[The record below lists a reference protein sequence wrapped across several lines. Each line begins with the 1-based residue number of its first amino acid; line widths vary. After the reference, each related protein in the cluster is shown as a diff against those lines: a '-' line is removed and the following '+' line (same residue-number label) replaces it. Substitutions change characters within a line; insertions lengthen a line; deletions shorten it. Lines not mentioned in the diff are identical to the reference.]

1 MVELS
6 SRVIEYTSVKQ
17 GATVGGIKS
26 LCNQAMLHKYRGVCV
41 NSGYVDESF
50 KLLRHNDEMV
60 LVSTAGFP
68 TGGGSVKAKVYEAI
82 VAGEQGAKEIDY
94 VINLGFLKDRR
105 NKELTNEV
113 RSIVRNTKGLC
124 DVKIIIEAPVLTE
137 EEIVRVSNLCVEEGA
152 AFIKTATG
160 FNGETTPEMVKL
172 IRKHV
177 GDKIKIKAAGGIRD
191 LETVEAMLRAGA
203 DTIGTSTL
211 IKFEDED

>member
-1 MVELS
+1 MVELN

-26 LCNQAMLHKYRGVCV
+26 LCNQAMLHKYRGVCI
-41 NSGYVDESF
+41 NSGYVDECF
-50 KLLRHNDEMV
+50 KLMRHNDEMIIAA
-60 LVSTAGFP
+60 TAGFP

-105 NKELTNEV
+105 NKELTNEI

-137 EEIVRVSNLCVEEGA
+137 EEIVRVSNIAVEEGA

-160 FNGETTPEMVKL
+160 FNGETTPEMVKR
-172 IRKHV
+172 IRKAV
-177 GDKIKIKAAGGIRD
+177 DDKIKIKAAGGIRD

-211 IKFEDED
+211 IKFDEE